1 MDSSAAGE
9 LKSLPIPKKELK
21 ALLQIDEGLTD
32 MTNKS
37 LRYAYSKY
45 KAAITAIKLYDQIVL
60 EGRWPNRYQKVTVT
74 EIRQI
79 FVSKTVWHAQYVPC
93 FQNIADHENMVEWL
107 EGSGSDMD
115 EEVWGFNKAIY
126 QYSNLKE
133 WLDKK
138 QKQRQKQKQM
148 KKKKEDKASKKKTT
162 NKVGKERK

>member
-1 MDSSAAGE
+1 
-9 LKSLPIPKKELK
+9 
-21 ALLQIDEGLTD
+21 

-126 QYSNLKE
+126 QYSDLKE
-133 WLDKK
+133 QLDKK
-138 QKQRQKQKQM
+138 QKQRQKQKQI

>member
-9 LKSLPIPKKELK
+9 LKSLPISKKELK

-37 LRYAYSKY
+37 LHYAYSKY
-45 KAAITAIKLYDQIVL
+45 KAVITAIKLYDQIVL
-60 EGRWPNRYQKVTVT
+60 EGRWPNQYQKVTVT
-74 EIRQI
+74 EIS
-79 FVSKTVWHAQYVPC
+79 VSKTVWSAQYVPC

-115 EEVWGFNKAIY
+115 EEVWGFKKATY
-126 QYSNLKE
+126 QYSDLKE

-148 KKKKEDKASKKKTT
+148 KKKMEEKASKKKTKD
-162 NKVGKERK
+162 KVGKRKK